1 MAAVSA
7 PFTVVSCFEEV
18 LVLWLLASILQWHRG
33 RLPEVV
39 LSACAKS
46 VANPI
51 LEWIF
56 FGNRF
61 RRSLHHLW
69 ISTQSFSESQS
80 LWKPLQEIFAPPQD
94 ILAVFFWSFSES
106 LWIASGD
113 LGISSRYPRNL
124 PIYNS
129 FQNLWKSL
137 QEIFASPQD
146 ILGMFQ
152 YIIYNS
158 FPNLWESL

>member
-7 PFTVVSCFEEV
+7 PFTVVLCFEDV

-56 FGNRF
+56 SGNRV
-61 RRSLHHLW
+61 RRSLHLLR
-69 ISTQSFSESQS
+69 ISSQSFSESQN

-94 ILAVFFWSFSES
+94 ILAVFFWSLSES

-113 LGISSRYPRNL
+113 LCISSGYPRNL
-124 PIYNS
+124 PIYNRS
-129 FQNLWKSL
+129 QNLWKSL

-146 ILGMFQ
+146 ILGIFQ
-152 YIIYNS
+152 YIIV
-158 FPNLWESL
+158 L